1 VGGGWLKWN
10 LRRSGGIAVLCG
22 VACAAASVR
31 AKDPSDT
38 FFAGTNAPHIRIE
51 VEGSE
56 LAELRKD
63 HRTYVRA
70 TIREGDMVYLDVAV
84 RLKGKLGSFRPVDE
98 RPSLTLNFD
107 KFKAGQKFHGL
118 DKIHLN
124 NSVQDP
130 ACMTEILCGELFLS
144 AGVPAA
150 RGMHARVTFD
160 GRELGVYVLKE
171 GFDKTFLRRHFK
183 NADGNLYESGF
194 MGEITEALHKNS
206 GDEDAAA
213 EAALA
218 KLVQAAEELDP
229 AKRMERLGRVLD
241 VERFISFLALEVM
254 ICHWDGYAIRRNNY
268 RIYHD
273 PRADKIVF
281 LPHGMDQVFG
291 DSFMRLVP
299 QFHGLVA
306 KAVIDTPEWRQRYLD
321 RVGTLATNVFRVDA
335 LTNRIN
341 ELQRTIRPVLA
352 SINSEWLGGHD
363 VAVESLRQRVA
374 QRVWY
379 LTQQLQDPESVVL
392 KFDENGV
399 ARIAQWRPHQ
409 GAGRA
414 VLEHM
419 VADGSKPSLYIRAD
433 SEAPCVASWRA
444 RVMLKPGRYHFEGQL
459 RTAGLMTASGQAVAA
474 ATLRTSGTQSS
485 SGPITSDSTWTRA
498 VHEFEVKAGSV
509 SIELVCELR
518 GEKGE
523 AWFEADSLTLLQ
535 MAQSVR

>member
-1 VGGGWLKWN
+1 M
-10 LRRSGGIAVLCG
+10 
-22 VACAAASVR
+22 CAAWNAGS
-31 AKDPSDT
+31 AADGSDD
-38 FFAGTNAPHIRIE
+38 FFHTNVPHLRIE
-51 VEGSE
+51 IGINE

-70 TIREGDMVYLDVAV
+70 TIREGDVVYPDVAV

-130 ACMTEILCGELFLS
+130 TCLSEILCGELFLR

-150 RGMHARVTFD
+150 RGMHARVEFD

-183 NADGNLYESGF
+183 DPDGNLYESGF

-229 AKRMERLGRVLD
+229 TKRMERLGRVLD
-241 VERFISFLALEVM
+241 VERFISFLALEAM
-254 ICHWDGYAIRRNNY
+254 ICHWDGYGIRRNNY
-268 RIYHD
+268 RVYHD

-291 DSFMRLVP
+291 DPFMRLVP

-306 KAVIDTPEWRQRYLD
+306 KAVIDTPEGRQRYLD
-321 RVGTLATNVFRVDA
+321 RVAMLATNIFRVDA
-335 LTNRIN
+335 LTNRLN

-352 SINSEWLGGHD
+352 SINSDWLWGHD
-363 VAVESLRQRVA
+363 LAVESLRQRVA
-374 QRVWY
+374 QRAWY
-379 LTQQLQDPESVVL
+379 VTQQLQDPESVVL
-392 KFDENGV
+392 RFDTNGV

-414 VLEHM
+414 VLEHV

-444 RVMLKPGRYHFEGQL
+444 RVMLKPGHYQFEGQL
-459 RTAGLMTASGQAVAA
+459 RTGGFGLGNATAALRTAGTEPSSGRTASD
-474 ATLRTSGTQSS
+474 T
-485 SGPITSDSTWTRA
+485 PWTRVKHA
-498 VHEFEVKAGSV
+498 FEVSPTAGAT
-509 SIELVCELR
+509 ELVCELR

-523 AWFEADSLTLLQ
+523 AWFEVDTLTIVQ
-535 MAQSVR
+535 TRNN